1 MSYFN
6 GDDASLSEA
15 FMDVSD
21 DDLGMEDEYSE
32 SSEEESEECSDALAV
47 DQHRPGG

>member
-1 MSYFN
+1 MSL
-6 GDDASLSEA
+6 LSDM
-15 FMDVSD
+15 FMDASD